1 VEKVSPNTVI
11 HRHAN
16 IHKALKYACQTGLI
30 DSNPADKVQRPRKE
44 RFETHPY
51 NAEELDRLFHL
62 VKGTN
67 LELGVMLAA
76 FYG

>member
-1 VEKVSPNTVI
+1 M
-11 HRHAN
+11 
-16 IHKALKYACQTGLI
+16 
-30 DSNPADKVQRPRKE
+30 QRPRKQ

-76 FYG
+76 FYGLRRSEVCGLKWEAIDFERKRA